1 MNSLRPMYRSA
12 GIVPRFVCGARAA
25 LVAVLLGTAPLQ
37 AQPPTSAGV
46 VDPALVED
54 LVAANRILVAQ
65 GIVDAYGHVSV
76 RHPRDPNR
84 FLLSRSLAPGLVT
97 ADDLIE
103 YDLSGVAVDLRGRAE
118 YSERYI
124 HAEIYQAR
132 PDVNSVVH
140 NHSPS
145 VIPFGISTVPIRPVY
160 HMAGFIGAGLP
171 VFDIR
176 ERFGMTDMLVNDADR
191 GRELARELAGHTAVL
206 MRGHGVSVV
215 GPTISFAVARS
226 VYLELNARIQLEAI
240 GLGGEVTYL
249 DPAEAQHVLDAGE
262 NRGYTR
268 PWEIWKREALGTP

>member
-1 MNSLRPMYRSA
+1 MISLRITDESTSLLRFASA
-12 GIVPRFVCGARAA
+12 LA
-25 LVAVLLGTAPLQ
+25 AVLLAVWLGAAPLH
-37 AQPPTSAGV
+37 AQTPGSAGP
-46 VDPALVED
+46 VDPVLIED
-54 LVAANRILVAQ
+54 LVAANRILATQ
-65 GIVDAYGHVSV
+65 GIVDAYGHASV

-84 FLLSRSLAPGLVT
+84 FLLSRSIAPALVT

-103 YDLSGVAVDLRGRAE
+103 YDLDGVAVDLRGRSE

-124 HAEIYQAR
+124 HAEIYRAR

-176 ERFGMTDMLVNDADR
+176 ERFGMTNMLVDDADR
-191 GRELARELAGHTAVL
+191 GRELARQLAGHPAVL
-206 MRGHGVSVV
+206 MRGHGVSVI
-215 GPTISFAVARS
+215 GPTISYAVARS